1 MLRNWAEN
9 RTHLPIPYTV
19 YVVVIFSLCKHFSGK
34 QIWQKKLSRK
44 QIKVHCINTK
54 SLSWCFEEKKYLL
67 SHFFHKKFRT
77 SFHSFPSLVLKRL
90 SDFFLLTR
98 QKSRDFIGQV
108 NKEKK
113 SDWLFSRIEIYKQ
126 TEIRRLSF
134 AHNSKQNWN
143 RGGYLNLKA
152 H

>member
-1 MLRNWAEN
+1 MFRSWAEN
-9 RTHLPIPYTV
+9 RIHLSPSPI

-44 QIKVHCINTK
+44 QIKVLRINTK
-54 SLSWCFEEKKYLL
+54 LLSWCFEEKSICFL
-67 SHFFHKKFRT
+67 HFFHKKFRGLPASILPLASYKT
-77 SFHSFPSLVLKRL
+77 AFRFL
-90 SDFFLLTR
+90 FFLLTR

-126 TEIRRLSF
+126 TEIRRLSL
-134 AHNSKQNWN
+134 AHNSKTK
-143 RGGYLNLKA
+143 LK
-152 H
+152 